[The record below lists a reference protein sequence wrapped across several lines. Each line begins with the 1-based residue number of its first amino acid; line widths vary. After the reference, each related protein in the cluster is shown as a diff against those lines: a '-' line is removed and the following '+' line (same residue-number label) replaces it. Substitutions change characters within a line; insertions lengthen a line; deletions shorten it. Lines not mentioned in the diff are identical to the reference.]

1 MAVTLQNP
9 IIPGMQGGGDSDRLS
24 NLPEHIIQHIF
35 SFLETI
41 DVVRASAVSRKWR
54 YFWVSMPYLDF
65 DIDAFR
71 SKTEESLLI
80 ETAIE
85 KFKEFVNWVLL
96 FQDNS
101 IVIRKFSLCCLNILD
116 DYAIHRWITVVAQ
129 RKVQELS
136 LDIFSRVPFQL
147 PTCQSLITLRLGFDS
162 LCILKL
168 PTFAGFSRL
177 KSLHLWMVIFIDSSM
192 LGNFISSCPLLENL
206 NIEQSFFCNF
216 KVFEICSTSLKN
228 LIVHSGDEDDPN
240 GVGDGLGNCEIK
252 IACPRLVS
260 LNFVTPS
267 TWNFCFQ
274 DVNSLQKVFIYFYH
288 DPKHA
293 TAEECRCV
301 LSKIL
306 EGLRNV
312 TALKLSMGFFMFL
325 YQEIVIPKFFST
337 SFNNL
342 KSLTLMVCMN
352 LDKQA
357 IINFLNLS
365 PSLQALTIYF
375 GQCPWSEYLKI
386 PDIAISCLTYHLK
399 MVRLHDFEGRANEL
413 ELVRFLLKNGQVLQK
428 LSISWLESVKIRR
441 KIIRRIVQLPRSSSN
456 VSLEPNS
463 KMYGIDFFSY
473 EH

>member
-274 DVNSLQKVFIYFYH
+274 DVNSLQK
-288 DPKHA
+288 
-293 TAEECRCV
+293 
-301 LSKIL
+301 
-306 EGLRNV
+306 
-312 TALKLSMGFFMFL
+312 FL

-463 KMYGIDFFSY
+463 KMYVIDFFSY